1 MAKDKEYKE
10 NANESS
16 SNNTI
21 ESKYLVTEFIAN
33 AMNVLGVM
41 PEVATGA
48 FYDCLDKELTITQ
61 AKNILNKFLT
71 KEAK

>member
-21 ESKYLVTEFIAN
+21 ESKYPGSYTHLPN
-33 AMNVLGVM
+33 NVG
-41 PEVATGA
+41 
-48 FYDCLDKELTITQ
+48 Y
-61 AKNILNKFLT
+61 FLF
-71 KEAK
+71 